1 MRPRMGNGLSLMA
14 SAAAH
19 PYWVGGGASAP
30 PFSQGVGVQPSGYL
44 TIPRDRPRWFEGKW
58 GVAWQ
63 SLPRW
68 ALLGSDEVHPNE

>member
-19 PYWVGGGASAP
+19 PYWVGGGVEAP
-30 PFSQGVGVQPSGYL
+30 PFSQGVGVQPSGCL

-58 GVAWQ
+58 GVAGRASQ
-63 SLPRW
+63 GGPC
-68 ALLGSDEVHPNE
+68 